1 MWQRDSSGDCP
12 DEDEGNTTLA
22 GGFTGYNI
30 TGLEEDSNYTVT
42 VTATNVVGNSTTNN
56 NIIPTTME
64 DGIATCI
71 IILSVANLNCYH
83 RSIEPSYTRQLCCWQ
98 HVA

>member
-42 VTATNVVGNSTTNN
+42 VTATNEVGNSTTNN

-71 IILSVANLNCYH
+71 IILSVASL
-83 RSIEPSYTRQLCCWQ
+83 P
-98 HVA
+98 